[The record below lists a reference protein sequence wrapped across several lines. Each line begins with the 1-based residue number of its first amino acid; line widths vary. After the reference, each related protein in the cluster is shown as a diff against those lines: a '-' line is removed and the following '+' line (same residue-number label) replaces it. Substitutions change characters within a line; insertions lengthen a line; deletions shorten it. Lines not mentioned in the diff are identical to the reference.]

1 MTEEPPTPGSA
12 DDEPG
17 GLRTPSTEEL
27 KRRAQA
33 GIVMVAGRGALILL
47 VSLGGQLVLA
57 RLLLPADFG
66 AVAFGLTVV
75 AFVSLFCDG
84 GLGAG
89 LIRRPQPPER
99 EELQAL
105 TALQVSV
112 ASALTLAVGLAA
124 PLLGRAGWITALIVL
139 SAPLLTLQIP
149 GRILL
154 ERDLRFDR
162 VARAEVVQVLVFNV
176 WAVTT
181 VLAGASVWGLASAP
195 VVRAAVGV
203 VLFSRASP
211 MGTPF
216 PRFSWTRI
224 RGLVRF
230 GVRFQTVTAL
240 WLVREQGLNIGIAAV
255 AGTTTL
261 GLVSLGRRILEI
273 PYLLLQALWRVSFPA
288 MSQLVARNQPV
299 TALLEKVV
307 GTCATGLGLAL
318 VGLAAGAHGV
328 VPGLFGDNWTQTAEL
343 IPPACLGLGIAG
355 PVSIACQ
362 GYLFAV
368 EDAAAVL
375 RAGTFQTLA
384 LFATTLPLLPV
395 LGILAVGAGWLVSY
409 LAEAVVLGRA
419 AARHT
424 GARLVRPLLAPVA
437 CGVVAGALGWLV
449 TSLAGATL
457 IGGVAGAATA
467 VTLMAGLLLVLDRVT
482 FVETFR
488 VITSS
493 LRAARSGAAGT
504 GTPSSGPVAS

>member
-1 MTEEPPTPGSA
+1 MTEEHPAPGSA
-12 DDEPG
+12 DEPA
-17 GLRTPSTEEL
+17 GLRAHSLKEL
-27 KRRAQA
+27 TRRAQA
-33 GIVMVAGRGALILL
+33 GIVMVASRGALILL

-57 RLLLPADFG
+57 RLLRPADFG

-89 LIRRPQPPER
+89 LIRRREPPER

-112 ASALTLAVGLAA
+112 ATALTLAVALAA
-124 PLLGRAGWITALIVL
+124 PLVGRAGWITALIVL

-162 VARAEVVQVLVFNV
+162 VARAEVLQVLVFNV

-181 VLAGASVWGLASAP
+181 VLAGAGVWGLASAP

-203 VLFSRASP
+203 VLFTRASP

-240 WLVREQGLNIGIAAV
+240 WLVREQGLNVGVAAV

-273 PYLLLQALWRVSFPA
+273 PYLLLVALWRVSFPA

-307 GTCATGLGLAL
+307 GTCATGLGLVL

-328 VPGLFGDNWTQTAEL
+328 VPGLFGDSWTQTAEL

-355 PVSIACQ
+355 PISVACQ

-368 EDAAAVL
+368 EDSAAVL
-375 RAGTFQTLA
+375 RAGTFQTLT
-384 LFATTLPLLPV
+384 LFATILPLLPV
-395 LGILAVGAGWLVSY
+395 LGVLAVGVGWLVSF
-409 LAEAVVLGRA
+409 LVEAVVLGRA
-419 AARHT
+419 ASRHT
-424 GARLVRPLLAPVA
+424 GARLGRSLLAPTV
-437 CGVVAGALGWLV
+437 CGGVAGALGWLV
-449 TSLAGATL
+449 TSMTGATL
-457 IGGVAGAATA
+457 LGGVAGAATA
-467 VTLMAGLLLVLDRVT
+467 VTLMASLLLVLDRST
-482 FVETFR
+482 FVGTFR
-488 VITSS
+488 VARSF
-493 LRAARSGAAGT
+493 LRAARDSGAHAGT
-504 GTPSSGPVAS
+504 SSSGTVIP